1 MATDHIDSLL
11 ERYLA
16 LLDEYTRLRDRLS
29 RLQSGVYHNIAR
41 ANFSAER
48 GLRYGQDQYDDRM
61 QASRLL
67 RIQVDGG
74 GRDGVPSF
82 GVADAA
88 AATAAAET
96 DEDEDKGED
105 DSGDKDG
112 EEDVAGDAANGDEKK
127 EEPSKPVNP
136 LRWFGILAPMPL
148 RNAQGLSV
156 ETIEQVVPR
165 LVTVNAEMLNLEIE
179 VRRARKKRAKTEQQK
194 SKTEAAALETE
205 STERQNTATPVEA
218 S

>member
-1 MATDHIDSLL
+1 MDPDHIDSLL

-48 GLRYGQDQYDDRM
+48 GLRYGRNQYDDRM

-67 RIQVDGG
+67 RIQVDGDEG
-74 GRDGVPSF
+74 EGVPSF
-82 GVADAA
+82 GMVDAA
-88 AATAAAET
+88 AAVES
-96 DEDEDKGED
+96 DDGDDDDDSEDKGD
-105 DSGDKDG
+105 PASD
-112 EEDVAGDAANGDEKK
+112 DEKEK
-127 EEPSKPVNP
+127 VAKPVNP

-165 LVTVNAEMLNLEIE
+165 LVTVNAEMLDLEIE
-179 VRRARKKRAKTEQQK
+179 VRRARKKRAKVEQQK
-194 SKTEAAALETE
+194 TKSEAAAPETGSFE
-205 STERQNTATPVEA
+205 TQGTPTPVEA